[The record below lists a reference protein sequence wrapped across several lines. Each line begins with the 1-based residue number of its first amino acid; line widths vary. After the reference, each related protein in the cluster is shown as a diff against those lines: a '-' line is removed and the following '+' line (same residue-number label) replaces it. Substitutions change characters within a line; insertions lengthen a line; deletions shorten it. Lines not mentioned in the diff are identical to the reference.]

1 MDDNLISRKE
11 AAQRM
16 GISECTLSRCVKL
29 GAPVHRRG
37 STGHR
42 YLVDVP
48 VFTQWMEVQNSK
60 AAKEQREIKVIDLTV
75 EELAARR
82 QEMMRGLKAKE
93 TTP

>member
-1 MDDNLISRKE
+1 MSEHLVTRKE
-11 AAQRM
+11 AARQM

-48 VFTQWMEVQNSK
+48 VFIKWMESQNRKK
-60 AAKEQREIKVIDLTV
+60 AQEQQELKIIDLTV
-75 EELAARR
+75 EQMAARR
-82 QEMMRGLKAKE
+82 QEMMRSLRAK
-93 TTP
+93 

>member
-1 MDDNLISRKE
+1 MNENLVTRKE

-48 VFTQWMEVQNSK
+48 AFIKWMEAQNSK
-60 AAKEQREIKVIDLTV
+60 RAKEQQELKVIDLTV
-75 EELAARR
+75 EQMAARR
-82 QEMMRGLKAKE
+82 QEMMRSLRAK
-93 TTP
+93 

>member
-1 MDDNLISRKE
+1 MNENLITRKE
-11 AAQRM
+11 AAKQM

-48 VFTQWMEVQNSK
+48 AFIHWMESRNGKKTQEQ
-60 AAKEQREIKVIDLTV
+60 KEKKVFDLTV
-75 EELAARR
+75 EQMAIRR
-82 QEMMRGLKAKE
+82 QEMMRSLSTK
-93 TTP
+93 